1 MYQMPQQQFDYGI
14 VINLP
19 PPPHEQEG
27 PSQGTEVIHSTTVMA
42 PVLTDGIWGTQ
53 PLLHPSLME
62 IAKIAVLT
70 RKIFGAHDLTLL
82 IPKVRFSLPLF
93 GFSA

>member
-1 MYQMPQQQFDYGI
+1 MHEMPQQQFDYGI
-14 VINLP
+14 ATDLP

-27 PSQGTEVIHSTTVMA
+27 PSQGAEVIPSKTMA
-42 PVLTDGIWGTQ
+42 PVPSEGIWGTQ
-53 PLLHPSLME
+53 PPLDPSLMD

-70 RKIFGAHDLTLL
+70 RKSIGTDNLTLL
-82 IPKVRFSLPLF
+82 IPKVRFLLPLF